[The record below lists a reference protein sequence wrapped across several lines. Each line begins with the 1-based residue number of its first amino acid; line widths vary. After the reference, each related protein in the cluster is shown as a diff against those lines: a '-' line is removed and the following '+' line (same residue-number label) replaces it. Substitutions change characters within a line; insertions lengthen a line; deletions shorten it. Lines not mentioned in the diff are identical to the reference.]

1 MTGIETKY
9 IMISLIL
16 KGEVQVKKVILLV
29 VLLLLIGCST
39 AEKIKKLKD
48 DEKTKAYVED
58 LKVKYEPEL
67 KKIYE
72 DKFGNKK
79 N

>member
-1 MTGIETKY
+1 M
-9 IMISLIL
+9 
-16 KGEVQVKKVILLV
+16 KKVILLV

>member
-16 KGEVQVKKVILLV
+16 KGELQVKKVILLV